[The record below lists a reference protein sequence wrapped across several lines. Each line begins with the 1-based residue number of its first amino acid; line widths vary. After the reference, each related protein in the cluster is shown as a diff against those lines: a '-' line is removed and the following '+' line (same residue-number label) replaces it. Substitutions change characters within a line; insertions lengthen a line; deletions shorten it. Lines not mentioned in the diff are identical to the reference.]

1 MTTIRTTCTRCGRI
15 ELQPDVIDLR
25 IDTAD
30 PDAAIYGYQCPRCEA
45 TVVRRAGA
53 RVVRLLVASGVPER
67 SYESRSPACS
77 DPVIVIRD
85 LPPFTSD
92 DLLDFHEQIKDSN
105 WIGKLL
111 QA

>member
-1 MTTIRTTCTRCGRI
+1 MTTIRTTCTRCGRV
-15 ELQPDVIDLR
+15 ELQADMIDLR

-30 PDAAIYGYQCPRCEA
+30 PDAAIYGFQCPRCDS
-45 TVVRRAGA
+45 TVVRRAGS
-53 RVVRLLVASGVPER
+53 RVVRLLVSSGVPVR

-77 DPVIVIRD
+77 DPVIVMRN
-85 LPPFTSD
+85 LPPLTSD
-92 DLLDFHEQIKDSN
+92 DLLDFHHQLKDDD